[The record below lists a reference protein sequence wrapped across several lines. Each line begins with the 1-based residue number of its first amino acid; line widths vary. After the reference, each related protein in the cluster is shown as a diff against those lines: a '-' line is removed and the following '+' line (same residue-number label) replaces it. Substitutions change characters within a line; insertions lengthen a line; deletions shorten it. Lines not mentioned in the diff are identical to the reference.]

1 MSFHSKFF
9 QIFREKN
16 NRHLTQTLQ
25 RTKIRHLSQL
35 VLCFQQNYH
44 TKTCQE
50 YFKKENY
57 KPVSLKDETQKV
69 LKIHSNSTPETIKK
83 SNTSQLHGIYLLKKF
98 KVSLTFKGKQL
109 AILSKR
115 ENYNFNRFIK
125 TGIKM

>member
-1 MSFHSKFF
+1 M
-9 QIFREKN
+9 
-16 NRHLTQTLQ
+16 
-25 RTKIRHLSQL
+25 
-35 VLCFQQNYH
+35 
-44 TKTCQE
+44 
-50 YFKKENY
+50 
-57 KPVSLKDETQKV
+57 SLKDETQKV

-125 TGIKM
+125 TCIKM